1 MTIDSISRKLMDDIH
16 KRYGNHKIDVAITV
30 PAGLFTYLEGE
41 VEDTRCNFPTPFRGV
56 PTVLQ
61 MYHRN
66 GQVTIKQKEDTVTKP
81 NAKDIADII
90 AKFPKECQQQ
100 VTELVK
106 TLGYPTQPEPKAGQV
121 WKNTKTVI
129 NPIRLMVADSLDNL
143 TAVGLDGI
151 HHASNPKSFIRDGEY
166 VFVANSL
173 AEYVAA
179 GGKL

>member
-1 MTIDSISRKLMDDIH
+1 MTIDGITRKLMDDICR
-16 KRYGNHKIDVAITV
+16 KYGNHKIDVTITV
-30 PAGLFTYLEGE
+30 PNGLFVYLQGE

-81 NAKDIADII
+81 TAKDIADII
-90 AKFPKECQQQ
+90 AKFPKDCQQQ

-121 WKNTKTVI
+121 WRYMDGNRVLVECDFSGNWI
-129 NPIRLMVADSLDNL
+129 
-143 TAVGLDGI
+143 AVDLSGKF
-151 HHASNPKSFIRDGEY
+151 HNHNPKLDIHRGTY
-166 VFVANSL
+166 TFVANSL
-173 AEYVAA
+173 ADYVAN